1 MIIEKTKKV
10 ERIIIN
16 ELERCKFYICCY
28 YKKVDQIKD
37 IKLRRYELMNAAE
50 KVIQKKS
57 DIIYLFKLYDQFS
70 LFKKISLSEENRFM
84 LDNREKQ
91 NIYTQNKSKKEI
103 MEIDI
108 AKFYEKKDKLIK
120 YLKENKNNL
129 NLVDKLL
136 YNYLDESLKSEIKID

>member
-1 MIIEKTKKV
+1 MKTPQVIWLILIFIISSAINAQEHQHNAQANIEK
-10 ERIIIN
+10 
-16 ELERCKFYICCY
+16 
-28 YKKVDQIKD
+28 
-37 IKLRRYELMNAAE
+37 
-50 KVIQKKS
+50 
-57 DIIYLFKLYDQFS
+57 
-70 LFKKISLSEENRFM
+70 
-84 LDNREKQ
+84 
-91 NIYTQNKSKKEI
+91 NKSKKEI